1 MNRNRKLIASLVGI
15 VALTNTVMPVCA
27 EPKQPTLEYGEDFEF
42 HLNDTENVKEQGN
55 INLLNPS
62 VGLVSNSNNM
72 NDNVLVPELS
82 GPNLD
87 SNSNNVTNNGVP
99 YMIQPNDTL
108 SSIAKKNNTTVEKLM
123 ETTGLTNPNKI
134 KAGDILV
141 SPYIT
146 EEFVLSKGQDPEQNE
161 KQYMKIGVIK
171 RNLTESERN
180 ILRSL
185 FNAEEYAKMY
195 PDVAEACNRSIDPH
209 STFEQKLFNHFID
222 TGIWE
227 GRQPSESFSVAAYA
241 SAYSDLKKAF
251 GSNIVEYYKHY
262 YNTTVNGNENRTI
275 TTVQKAQDAGIKV
288 TDFSGNTVAVDE
300 AGNIVTG
307 EKADKIA
314 AEKNLGEPFRA
325 FIMPIPKVTVS
336 ADFNEETEKEE
347 TEKEEETQAPSSED
361 KKETSTPVAP
371 TKTFA
376 EAYKEWLASE
386 PIGGSGNV
394 YMVWYAKEPDLA
406 DYSDGRE
413 FLAKKEAWEKE
424 MPDYDAYL
432 AKTAYASDYE
442 AWQAKEPKL
451 ADYTILVGTDS
462 AEDKYNEDFAKWQ
475 ELAPKPED
483 YIQYTSFEADY
494 KAWLDKAPV
503 PVEGKYETTE
513 KAMEAYNEAHTKWEA
528 NAPKQSDYF
537 DEEGYNNAVTEWT
550 NKTPQKDDYCDPE
563 GYAAAVAKY
572 ERENP
577 KPDKSTFFNEN
588 LYQAALTEHAAEE
601 PKFEDYFDDT
611 AYTLACNDYQ
621 YEIEWYER
629 EKTKYDAQKAAYNE
643 YVTAKAAYDEAKSQ
657 WESEKA
663 TYDAE
668 FAKIEA
674 INKPKREKYEADL
687 AKYNE
692 YLAWEN
698 ATAEEYLDSGIIVS
712 YQDEQ
717 GCVYYRYEFENGS
730 CYQDTE
736 LENVFWCAHTDIGSG
751 KLYEGSDAQ
760 IPEKPEEPAYEQLP
774 EGVIDPGEFTQKEP
788 QVVEDPGE
796 FTETHPEAPLESDYA
811 YQGTDRK
818 TATELYNNDHAKW
831 EQKSPSEDDD
841 EFYDITR
848 YNKALAN
855 WEASYPK
862 ETDYY
867 NSTKYDSLDAAKA
880 AYDKA
885 VADHEAVKP
894 SEQAYVKESAGDATD
909 KASALKAFEDA
920 TASYTEENP
929 EPTKE
934 EYTSNVMTDEE
945 KAEYDKA
952 VEDYNDAEPSETDSK
967 YVEEAKETEEYK
979 DVVAKHEA
987 DKPDQSTYVD
997 DKYADDAAAES
1008 AFNSDH
1014 STWEGEKPSED
1025 SYIADTTYAEDLG
1038 AWEESEP
1045 DFNEYFGIEVAE

>member
-1 MNRNRKLIASLVGI
+1 MNRNKKLVAMLVGTL
-15 VALTNTVMPVCA
+15 ALTNTVMPVCA
-27 EPKQPTLEYGEDFEF
+27 APKQPTLEYGEDFEY
-42 HLNDTENVKEQGN
+42 HLNDTENVKKQGN

-72 NDNVLVPELS
+72 N
-82 GPNLD
+82 
-87 SNSNNVTNNGVP
+87 NNGFP
-99 YMIQPNDTL
+99 YLIQPNDTL
-108 SSIAKKNNTTVEKLM
+108 SSIAKANNTTVEKLM

-146 EEFVLSKGQDPEQNE
+146 EEFVLSKGQDPKQNE
-161 KQYMKIGVIK
+161 KKRAKIVEVSK
-171 RNLTESERN
+171 REITESDRN

-195 PDVAEACNRSIDPH
+195 PDVAEACKGSLDLL
-209 STFEQKLFNHFID
+209 TFEQKLFEHFIHN
-222 TGIWE
+222 GIWE

-241 SAYSDLKKAF
+241 SAYSDVKKAF
-251 GSNIVEYYKHY
+251 GGHIVEYYKHY
-262 YNTTVNGNENRTI
+262 YNTTVIGNENRTI
-275 TTVQKAQDAGIKV
+275 TTVQKAQDEGIKV
-288 TDFSGNTVAVDE
+288 TDFFGNTVAVDE

-314 AEKNLGEPFRA
+314 AEKNLGT
-325 FIMPIPKVTVS
+325 PIGPVITTIPNVTVS
-336 ADFNEETEKEE
+336 ADFNEE

-361 KKETSTPVAP
+361 KKEPSAPVTP

-376 EAYKEWLASE
+376 EAYKEWLADK
-386 PIGGSGNV
+386 PVGGSANV
-394 YMVWYAKEPDLA
+394 MESWKRREPNLA
-406 DYSDGRE
+406 DYADGRA
-413 FLAKKEAWEKE
+413 FLAKKEAWENK

-432 AKTAYASDYE
+432 ATTAYASDYE

-451 ADYTILVGTDS
+451 ADYTILVGTDK

-475 ELAPKPED
+475 ELAPKPEN

-494 KAWLDKAPV
+494 NAWLAAAPV

-513 KAMEAYNEAHTKWEA
+513 KAMEAYTEAHDKWEA
-528 NAPKQSDYF
+528 NKPKQSDYF
-537 DEEGYNNAVTEWT
+537 DEEGYNQAVTEWT

-588 LYQAALTEHAAEE
+588 LYQAALTEHTAEE
-601 PKFEDYFDDT
+601 PKFEDYFNDT
-611 AYTLACNDYQ
+611 AYTLACTTYQ
-621 YEIEWYER
+621 YEQEAYVAQ
-629 EKTKYDAQKAAYNE
+629 KTEYDAKKAE
-643 YVTAKAAYDEAKSQ
+643 YDTYLTAKAEYDAAKSQ

-692 YLAWEN
+692 YLAWEK
-698 ATAEEYLDSGIIVS
+698 ATAKEYLDKDIITI
-712 YQDEQ
+712 YTDAQ
-717 GCVYYRYEFENGS
+717 GCVYYQYEYEYEGLGS
-730 CYQDTE
+730 YEQSTD
-736 LENVFWCAHTDIGSG
+736 LEIIFQVAHTDIGIG
-751 KLYEGSDAQ
+751 KLYEGSNAQ
-760 IPEKPEEPAYEQLP
+760 IPEEPTEPTYEELP
-774 EGVIDPGEFTQKEP
+774 EGVINPGDFTQEEP

-796 FTETHPEAPLESDYA
+796 FTETPPEAPLESDYA
-811 YQGTDRK
+811 YQGTDKK
-818 TATELYNNDHAKW
+818 TATELYDNDYAAW

-841 EFYDITR
+841 EFYDIDG
-848 YNKALAN
+848 YNEALAN

-880 AYDKA
+880 AYEKA
-885 VADHEAVKP
+885 VADHEAAKP
-894 SEQAYVKESAGDATD
+894 SEQDYVKEKAGDATD
-909 KASALKAFEDA
+909 KESALKAFEEA
-920 TASYTEENP
+920 TGSYVAENP
-929 EPTKE
+929 APTEE

-945 KAEYDKA
+945 KAQYEQA
-952 VEDYNDAEPSETDSK
+952 VVDYNAAEPSETDSK

-979 DVVAKHEA
+979 DAVAEHEA
-987 DKPDQSTYVD
+987 DKPDESTYVD
-997 DKYADDAAAES
+997 DKYIDDAS
-1008 AFNSDH
+1008 ADRAYEEAH

-1038 AWEESEP
+1038 VWEESEP
-1045 DFNEYFGIEVAE
+1045 DFGEYFGIEVAE

>member
-27 EPKQPTLEYGEDFEF
+27 APKQPTLEYGEDFEF
-42 HLNDTENVKEQGN
+42 HLNDTENVNEQGN
-55 INLLNPS
+55 INLLDPS

-72 NDNVLVPELS
+72 N
-82 GPNLD
+82 
-87 SNSNNVTNNGVP
+87 NNGVF
-99 YMIQPNDTL
+99 YQIQPNDTL

-123 ETTGLTNPNKI
+123 ATAGITNPNKI

-141 SPYIT
+141 SPHIT
-146 EEFVLSKGQDPEQNE
+146 KEFVLSKGQDPKQNE
-161 KQYMKIGVIK
+161 KK
-171 RNLTESERN
+171 RVKVVEVSKRAITESDRN

-195 PDVAEACNRSIDPH
+195 PDVAEACKGSLYLL
-209 STFEQKLFNHFID
+209 TFEQKLFEHFIHN
-222 TGIWE
+222 GIWE

-241 SAYSDLKKAF
+241 SAYSDLRESF
-251 GSNIVEYYKHY
+251 GSHIVEYYKHY
-262 YNTTVNGNENRTI
+262 YNTTVIGNENRTI

-314 AEKNLGEPFRA
+314 AEKNLGTPIGSV
-325 FIMPIPKVTVS
+325 IMPTPKVSVI

-347 TEKEEETQAPSSED
+347 TKAPSSEEKEETQAPSSED
-361 KKETSTPVAP
+361 KKEPSAPVAP

-376 EAYKEWLASE
+376 EAYKEWLADK
-386 PIGGSGNV
+386 PVGGSANV
-394 YMVWYAKEPDLA
+394 MESWKRREPNLA
-406 DYSDGRE
+406 DYADGRA

-424 MPDYDAYL
+424 MPNYDAYL
-432 AKTAYASDYE
+432 ATTAYASDYE

-451 ADYTILVGTDS
+451 EYYTILIGNQTAGEKYD
-462 AEDKYNEDFAKWQ
+462 EDYATWQ
-475 ELAPKPED
+475 KLAPKPED

-494 KAWLDKAPV
+494 NAWLAAAPV
-503 PVEGKYETTE
+503 PVEGKYETAE
-513 KAMEAYNEAHTKWEA
+513 KAMEAYTKAHTEWEA
-528 NAPKQSDYF
+528 NKPKQSDYF
-537 DEEGYNNAVTEWT
+537 DEEGYNQAVTEWT
-550 NKTPQKDDYCDPE
+550 NKTPQKDDYHNYE
-563 GYAAAVAKY
+563 GYVDAVAKY

-577 KPDKSTFFNEN
+577 KPARSDYFNEESYN
-588 LYQAALTEHAAEE
+588 SALTEHAAEE

-611 AYTLACNDYQ
+611 AYTLACTTYQ
-621 YEIEWYER
+621 YEQEAYVAQ
-629 EKTKYDAQKAAYNE
+629 KTEYDAKKAE
-643 YVTAKAAYDEAKSQ
+643 YDTYLTAKAEYDAAKSQ

-692 YLAWEN
+692 YLAWEK
-698 ATAEEYLDSGIIVS
+698 ATAKEYLDKDIITI
-712 YQDEQ
+712 YTDAQ
-717 GCVYYRYEFENGS
+717 GCVYYQYEYEYEGLGS
-730 CYQDTE
+730 YEQSAD
-736 LENVFWCAHTDIGSG
+736 LEIIFQVAHTDIGIG
-751 KLYEGSDAQ
+751 KLYEGSNAQ
-760 IPEKPEEPAYEQLP
+760 IPEEPTEPTYEELP
-774 EGVIDPGEFTQKEP
+774 EGVINPGDFTQEEP

-796 FTETHPEAPLESDYA
+796 FTETPPVAPSEADYA
-811 YQGTDRK
+811 YLGATDRK
-818 TATELYNNDHAKW
+818 TADYLYGVAYGEW
-831 EQKSPSEDDD
+831 VESTPSSDDD

-848 YNKALAN
+848 YNKALAD

-867 NSTKYDSLDAAKA
+867 NSTKYDSIDAAKA

-885 VADHEAVKP
+885 VASHEAQKP
-894 SEQAYVKESAGDATD
+894 DEQKYVKEKAGDATD
-909 KASALKAFEDA
+909 RESALKAFEEA
-920 TASYTEENP
+920 TGSYVAENP
-929 EPTKE
+929 APTEE

-945 KAEYDKA
+945 KAQYEQA
-952 VEDYNDAEPSETDSK
+952 VVDYNAAEPSETDDK

-979 DVVAKHEA
+979 ETVAKHEA
-987 DKPDQSTYVD
+987 DKPNESTYVND
-997 DKYADDAAAES
+997 IYPTEADAVNAYKE
-1008 AFNSDH
+1008 DH
-1014 STWEGEKPSED
+1014 STWEGEMPSRD
-1025 SYIADTTYAEDLG
+1025 NYIAGTDYADDLG

-1045 DFNEYFGIEVAE
+1045 DFGEYFGIEVAE

>member
-1 MNRNRKLIASLVGI
+1 MQRKEKVIYMNRNRKLIASLVGI

-27 EPKQPTLEYGEDFEF
+27 KPSDTLV
-42 HLNDTENVKEQGN
+42 HANVTSINEGKKEKEQGN
-55 INLLNPS
+55 INLLDPS

-72 NDNVLVPELS
+72 N
-82 GPNLD
+82 
-87 SNSNNVTNNGVP
+87 NNGFP
-99 YMIQPNDTL
+99 YLIQPGDTL
-108 SSIAKKNNTTVEKLM
+108 SSIAEKNNTTVEKLM
-123 ETTGLTNPNKI
+123 ETTGLTDPNKI

-146 EEFVLSKGQDPEQNE
+146 EEFVLSKGQDPKQNE
-161 KQYMKIGVIK
+161 KHYKEIGVTK
-171 RNLTESERN
+171 RKLSASEKE

-195 PDVAEACNRSIDPH
+195 PDVAEVCDP
-209 STFEQKLFNHFID
+209 SFGNAYPLEEQLFYHFINW
-222 TGIWE
+222 GIWE

-241 SAYSDLKKAF
+241 SAYSDLRKSF
-251 GSNIVEYYKHY
+251 GSHIVEYYKHY
-262 YNTTVNGNENRTI
+262 YNTTVIGNENRTI

-314 AEKNLGEPFRA
+314 AEKNLGTPIGPV
-325 FIMPIPKVTVS
+325 IMPTPKVSVI
-336 ADFNEETEKEE
+336 ADFNKETEK
-347 TEKEEETQAPSSED
+347 EETQAPSSED
-361 KKETSTPVAP
+361 KKEPSAPVTP

-394 YMVWYAKEPDLA
+394 YMVWYAKEPNLA
-406 DYSDGRE
+406 DYADGRA

-432 AKTAYASDYE
+432 ATTAYASDYE
-442 AWQAKEPKL
+442 EWQANEPKL
-451 ADYTILVGTDS
+451 ADYTILVGTDT
-462 AEDKYNEDFAKWQ
+462 AENKYNEDFTKWQ
-475 ELAPKPED
+475 GLAPKPED

-494 KAWLDKAPV
+494 NAWLAAAPV
-503 PVEGKYETTE
+503 PVEGKYETAE
-513 KAMEAYNEAHTKWEA
+513 KAMEAYTEAHSAWEA
-528 NAPKQSDYF
+528 NKPKQSDYF
-537 DEEGYNNAVTEWT
+537 DEESYNQAVEDW
-550 NKTPQKDDYCDPE
+550 NEKAPKKDDYCDPE

-588 LYQAALTEHAAEE
+588 LYQAACEKHEAEK
-601 PKFEDYFDDT
+601 PQFKDYF
-611 AYTLACNDYQ
+611 NQ
-621 YEIEWYER
+621 SSYETDCSNYDEAMGGYKER
-629 EKTKYDAQKAAYNE
+629 KEDYDAQKAAYDT
-643 YVTAKAAYDEAKSQ
+643 YLTAKAE
-657 WESEKA
+657 
-663 TYDAE
+663 YDAAYSKWKEDNAE
-668 FAKIEA
+668 FFEIEEKNKTRREEYEAALAEYNKYIAYKNWEEATLEDYIASGKIIVEEKNGKVYYCFQYSA
-674 INKPKREKYEADL
+674 GAWNKDEDKQYIFKLVHNANKPEYYDTSNPVEA
-687 AKYNE
+687 
-692 YLAWEN
+692 
-698 ATAEEYLDSGIIVS
+698 
-712 YQDEQ
+712 
-717 GCVYYRYEFENGS
+717 
-730 CYQDTE
+730 
-736 LENVFWCAHTDIGSG
+736 
-751 KLYEGSDAQ
+751 
-760 IPEKPEEPAYEQLP
+760 PEEPTYEQLP

-796 FTETHPEAPLESDYA
+796 FTETPPVAPSEADYA
-811 YQGTDRK
+811 YNGATDRK
-818 TATELYNNDHAKW
+818 TADYLYGVAYGEW
-831 EQKSPSEDDD
+831 VESTPSSDDD
-841 EFYDITR
+841 EFYEG
-848 YNKALAN
+848 YAEALAN

-867 NSTKYDSLDAAKA
+867 NSTKYDSLDAAKE
-880 AYDKA
+880 AYEKA